1 MENRCPHKFILSV
14 TDLYHQDWLYHKHKV
29 LGEIF
34 FKNIQIINSR
44 HKSIFLRDTYKENFF
59 FDHWS
64 KLIWY
69 ILLFTLKLQSWM
81 DFTFSKATHKGQ
93 NKQKSC
99 YHVCGLMSTMLMS
112 RIFQAFYTFL
122 LFIWLIIQCLA
133 SLKTKEYLKNNFL
146 TVQTFSCNCHA
157 RFIWNSLAVLSLT
170 RGSKV
175 GTIKVLKNIR

>member
-1 MENRCPHKFILSV
+1 MIMKKIPL
-14 TDLYHQDWLYHKHKV
+14 L
-29 LGEIF
+29 
-34 FKNIQIINSR
+34 IICQS
-44 HKSIFLRDTYKENFF
+44 
-59 FDHWS
+59 WS
-64 KLIWY
+64 D

-112 RIFQAFYTFL
+112 RIFRP
-122 LFIWLIIQCLA
+122 FILSYCLWLIIQCLA